1 MKMEQKALGAIVA
14 VVIVAAVI
22 VGIWVVMNPG
32 DGLVTRG
39 PITITSNDEFE
50 LYSTSGNGTESNPYI
65 IENFRIVLPD
75 GPDQACIYVGDT
87 TAYFI
92 IRYCDVTSLDGKS
105 GIELSYA
112 SNGIV
117 MNCNITDGTFGIL
130 VRVGDNVAILNNR
143 LEGSYTGLYFLST
156 TNFVEAGNTFV
167 DCDIET
173 VIVT

>member
-14 VVIVAAVI
+14 VVIIAAVI
-22 VGIWVVMNPG
+22 VGVLFVMNPG

-50 LYSTSGNGTESNPYI
+50 LYSSSGNGAESDPYI
-65 IENFRIVLPD
+65 IENFRIALPD
-75 GPDQACIYVGDT
+75 GPDQACIYIGDT

-92 IRYCDVTSLDGKS
+92 IRYCDVTSLDGES

-117 MNCNITDGTFGIL
+117 MNCNITDGGFGIL
-130 VRVGDNVAILNNR
+130 VRGSDNVTILNNR
-143 LEGSYTGLYFLST
+143 IEGFYTGLYFLGA

-167 DCDIET
+167 DCDIEI
-173 VIVT
+173 IVT